1 MLLIFVLFL
10 RVALSTT
17 LLLGGCGGS
26 STNSKEIVVSELF
39 KNDVIIYR
47 CSAGEGKTFEGKDED
62 ISSAWHLKADGT
74 FTHYDVSEELG
85 VFAQQT
91 DEEVLA
97 SLTEIEYSGNYK
109 LGIDTDATGN
119 TAETEGI
126 LYENTSWEN
135 LDYGTVKLGIYGGHV
150 TIYDSSYI
158 LFQNP
163 SQYGSTEFCLIKD
176 TADTKD
182 KDVIFDTVGTE
193 GICVD
198 MIAKEAFK

>member
-1 MLLIFVLFL
+1 MKRKIATLLTL
-10 RVALSTT
+10 ALSTT
-17 LLLGGCGGS
+17 LLLSGCGSS
-26 STNSKEIVVSELF
+26 STNSKEIVFSELF

-47 CSAGEGKTFEGKDED
+47 CSAAEGKRFEGKDEI

-91 DEEVLA
+91 DEEVIA
-97 SLTEIEYSGNYK
+97 SFTEIEYSGNYK

-135 LDYGTVKLGIYGGHV
+135 LDYGTVRVGTYSGHV

-158 LFQNP
+158 LYQSP

-193 GICVD
+193 GIYVD
-198 MIAKEAFK
+198 MSAKEAFK